1 MMGFTDRQQAQRD
14 AATEALTEMVGKIK
28 LELGLDPQLAEAAA
42 LRAAYEIMGMKP
54 DGHTLVEQAELLLVT
69 MGFPP
74 PKAAAPTPPPPPPP
88 QQQPTA
94 RAHAVGS
101 YRSGRPPAHMLPVMR
116 AHLM

>member
-42 LRAAYEIMGMKP
+42 LRSAYEIMGMQP

-69 MGFPP
+69 MGFAP
-74 PKAAAPTPPPPPPP
+74 PKAAPPAPPP
-88 QQQPTA
+88 QPPQPQPTA
-94 RAHAVGS
+94 R
-101 YRSGRPPAHMLPVMR
+101 
-116 AHLM
+116 